1 MKLRQNNTTEVA
13 AAKASISRATAYRI
27 ENDPRLPSQKKQ
39 PRSRRRPDPLEK
51 IFEAEVVPLLKA
63 APGIRAVAVYDE
75 MLRRHPDL
83 SEGIRRTLERRIR
96 SWRAVHG
103 EEQEVIFRQTHEPGR
118 QGLSDFTD
126 LSGLGVTVAGQPLE
140 HILYHFRLAWSGFEH
155 GHVILGGESFVALAE
170 GLQNAL
176 WSLGGAPHYHRSDS
190 LSAAF
195 RNLDAD
201 AKADLTQRYE
211 ELCAHYR
218 MTPTRN
224 NKGVAHENGSIES
237 SHGHLKNAIRDAL
250 LMRGSRNFNDLVA
263 YRAFIDEIVGRHNA
277 RYRTRIEAERAHLQE
292 LPERRTTDFEE
303 VLVTVTRSGGFTLRQ
318 VFYTVPSRLI
328 GHRLRVRLYDDR
340 LELFIGGT
348 HLMNLQRARAD
359 ATGKRARVVNYHHVI
374 HSLRKKPMALLHLNY
389 RDDLFPRQE
398 YRHTFDRLLEQ
409 FLDRPACKIMVELL
423 ALAHDRGCERELAEQ
438 LAGLL
443 DAGELPDIAVL
454 RRLFSPASSEM
465 PIVCVHLAPLDGY
478 EALIGTVHA
487 GESA

>member
-1 MKLRQNNTTEVA
+1 MKFRQNNSIDVA

-39 PRSRRRPDPLEK
+39 RRGRRRPDPLEH
-51 IFEAEVVPLLKA
+51 IFETEVVPLLQA

-75 MLRRHPDL
+75 MRRRHPDL
-83 SEGIRRTLERRIR
+83 HEGIRRTLERRIR

-118 QGLSDFTD
+118 LGLSDFTD
-126 LSGLGVTVAGQPLE
+126 LSGLGVTIAGQPLD

-176 WSLGGAPHYHRSDS
+176 WSLGGAPHDHRSDS

-218 MTPTRN
+218 MTPSRN

-237 SHGHLKNAIRDAL
+237 SHGHLKSAIHDAL
-250 LMRGSRNFNDLVA
+250 LMRGSRDFDDLVA
-263 YRAFIDEIVGRHNA
+263 YRAFIDEIVGRRNA
-277 RYRTRIEAERAHLQE
+277 RFRTRIKVERGHLQE
-292 LPERRTTDFEE
+292 LPRRRATDFEE
-303 VLVTVTRSGGFTLRQ
+303 VVVTVTRSGGFTLRQ

-328 GHRLRVRLYDDR
+328 GHRLRVRIYDDR
-340 LELFIGGT
+340 LELFVGGT
-348 HLMNLQRARAD
+348 HLMNLQRVRAGGR
-359 ATGKRARVVNYHHVI
+359 GKRAHVVNYHHVI
-374 HSLRKKPMALLHLNY
+374 HSLRKKPMALLHLTY
-389 RDDLFPRQE
+389 RDKLFPRQE
-398 YRHTFDRLLEQ
+398 YCRTFDRLLEE
-409 FLDRPACKIMVELL
+409 LSDRQACKIMVELL

-438 LAGLL
+438 LGEILDARELL
-443 DAGELPDIAVL
+443 DIAAL
-454 RRLFSPASSEM
+454 RRFFSPTDVEM
-465 PIVCVHLAPLDGY
+465 PVVSVHLASLNGY
-478 EALIGTVHA
+478 EALIATAPA